1 MHAGRCWRWAFYLNC
16 KCGPPPGPGRSIA
29 STALSKNARRLKI
42 PVSAS
47 IDDIHT
53 LLVGRDIAA
62 GANESSGTAPY
73 SPVANS
79 QRQRNEADT
88 DRRSPLL
95 VEMSAQILDGELETQ
110 LLCNAT

>member
-1 MHAGRCWRWAFYLNC
+1 MERFHARWSLLAL
-16 KCGPPPGPGRSIA
+16 GVLLELHVRSAAAPVRSVA

-79 QRQRNEADT
+79 
-88 DRRSPLL
+88 
-95 VEMSAQILDGELETQ
+95 
-110 LLCNAT
+110 